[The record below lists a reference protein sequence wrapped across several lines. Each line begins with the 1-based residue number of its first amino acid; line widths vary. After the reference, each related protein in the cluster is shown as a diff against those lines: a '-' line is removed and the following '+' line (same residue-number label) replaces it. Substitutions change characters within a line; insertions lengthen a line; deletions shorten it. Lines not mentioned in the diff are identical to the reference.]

1 VIVREQTRAPRR
13 HELALWLRLYLR
25 FVYILYM
32 CVLFVW
38 GKKAKLPSVGQEGEA
53 PERRSRERSPRAW
66 VKTPSVGEAL
76 KRGSKGKAPERG

>member
-1 VIVREQTRAPRR
+1 MLLAEAQPTVSLNRLSPKVIVREQTRAPRC

-38 GKKAKLPSVGQEGEA
+38 GEKAKLPSVGQEGEA
-53 PERRSRERSPRAW
+53 PEHRSRERSPRA
-66 VKTPSVGEAL
+66 
-76 KRGSKGKAPERG
+76 